1 MLGAVRRQ
9 GLAQALRAC
18 APRSIPVRAT
28 PQVLRW
34 QRPSAA
40 TFPFASRSIY
50 SSPSLRNAASG
61 SGAAAQAQVE
71 EPFEQTQDRIT
82 EFEDLAARQLVSPKI
97 IDNIT
102 KGMNIKT
109 MTEVQS
115 LTINETLK
123 GDDVY
128 VQITFISSGCFEFS
142 LSKMPCLFIRK
153 SFLRLYMLT
162 VCGLQIGPGQNW
174 YWKDPCLPCSRHAEH
189 PERQVSRE
197 TQFRQTRLWQIDA
210 Y

>member
-18 APRSIPVRAT
+18 APRSISARVT

-34 QRPSAA
+34 QRPSTAA
-40 TFPFASRSIY
+40 FFFASRSIY
-50 SSPSLRNAASG
+50 SSPSLRNAASA
-61 SGAAAQAQVE
+61 SGAAAQARVE
-71 EPFEQTQDRIT
+71 EPVEEIQDRIT

-97 IDNIT
+97 INNIT
-102 KGMNIKT
+102 NRMNIKT

-128 VQITFISSGCFEFS
+128 VLFGFS
-142 LSKMPCLFIRK
+142 LPDVLKFPDWRFPTLYLKF
-153 SFLRLYMLT
+153 SFNSHCANSMYDL
-162 VCGLQIGPGQNW
+162 
-174 YWKDPCLPCSRHAEH
+174 
-189 PERQVSRE
+189 
-197 TQFRQTRLWQIDA
+197 
-210 Y
+210 

>member
-18 APRSIPVRAT
+18 APRSISARAT

-40 TFPFASRSIY
+40 AFPFASRSIY
-50 SSPSLRNAASG
+50 SSPYLRHAASG

-71 EPFEQTQDRIT
+71 ESLEETQDRIT

-97 IDNIT
+97 INNIT

-128 VQITFISSGCFEFS
+128 VLSGLDEFS
-142 LSKMPCLFIRK
+142 FGILNL
-153 SFLRLYMLT
+153 
-162 VCGLQIGPGQNW
+162 VE
-174 YWKDPCLPCSRHAEH
+174 HANDT
-189 PERQVSRE
+189 P
-197 TQFRQTRLWQIDA
+197 L
-210 Y
+210 